1 MHFGDRIKQ
10 LRKQHN
16 MSQQDLATNLKL
28 SRRAIGYY
36 ESNERFPKDEEM
48 IKKIATIF
56 GVSINYLFDFDI
68 NVDISDKMPQ
78 GSMTKIPVLG
88 NIRAGEPMFAE
99 QNITEYRSADLS
111 LIPKASIEDLFY
123 LKIKGNSMNLSGMPE
138 GTYILVKK
146 QERVEN
152 GEIGVVLVDGNEATV
167 KKVYCEGSFVTLFP
181 NSSDPSFE
189 PLMIDTTKEFV
200 QVVGKVVGSWTQ
212 Y

>member
-68 NVDISDKMPQ
+68 NVDISEKMPQ

-88 NIRAGEPMFAE
+88 TIRAGEPMFAE

-152 GEIGVVLVDGNEATV
+152 GEIGVVLVDGDEATV

-189 PLMIDTTKEFV
+189 PLMIDTTKEYV

>member
-1 MHFGDRIKQ
+1 M
-10 LRKQHN
+10 
-16 MSQQDLATNLKL
+16 
-28 SRRAIGYY
+28 
-36 ESNERFPKDEEM
+36 
-48 IKKIATIF
+48 
-56 GVSINYLFDFDI
+56 SINYLFDFDI
-68 NVDISDKMPQ
+68 NVDISEKMPQ

-88 NIRAGEPMFAE
+88 TIRAGEPMFAE

-152 GEIGVVLVDGNEATV
+152 GEIGVVLVDGDEATV

-189 PLMIDTTKEFV
+189 PLMIDTTKEYV

>member
-1 MHFGDRIKQ
+1 
-10 LRKQHN
+10 

-68 NVDISDKMPQ
+68 NVDISEKMPQ

-88 NIRAGEPMFAE
+88 TIRAGEPMFAE

-152 GEIGVVLVDGNEATV
+152 GEIGVVLVDGDEATV

-189 PLMIDTTKEFV
+189 PLMIDTTKEYV